1 MSQSPSVQ
9 PSLSI
14 IVPTRNRHHT
24 AESLLRG
31 LHAEP
36 DPDFEVIVQDNSD
49 SDQMAAFVAAL
60 SDPRITYEYRPEAM
74 NMHQNFDIALQRASG
89 DYWVAI
95 GDDDGVLVGSALRA
109 IKRAQEQD
117 LDAVLAPI
125 VSFAWPGLKHRIW
138 GEIGGQTDL
147 QRRLWADGTVID
159 PAVLL
164 QKVYAGGLLG
174 GVGNLPRIYQGLVSR
189 RSMDALYARC
199 GTYFPGASP
208 DMANAVGLVPF
219 VNGMLYVHEPM
230 IVAGHSAR
238 SGGGQGSAG
247 THHGEVAQQPHLP
260 ADTAEKWHL
269 AIPFFWSAPTIYA
282 QSVVTAVAATQPQFA
297 ARPAWHKLYAACL
310 VYEASQYRPRI
321 RTAIAACERNRGLL
335 ALAIVASCVF
345 MVGQRAITF
354 ARNLA
359 KQIAA
364 SRNTTR
370 ISDMEELFLSLK
382 SGKSD

>member
-1 MSQSPSVQ
+1 MPQSPSAQ

-36 DPDFEVIVQDNSD
+36 YPDFEVIVQDNSD
-49 SDQMAAFVAAL
+49 SDRMAAFVAAL
-60 SDPRITYEYRPEAM
+60 ADPRIKYAYRPEAM
-74 NMHQNFDIALQRASG
+74 NMHQNFDMALQRANG
-89 DYWVAI
+89 AYWIAI
-95 GDDDGVLVGSALRA
+95 GDDDGVLVGPALRA

-125 VSFAWPGLKHRIW
+125 FSYAWPGLKHRIW
-138 GEIGGQTDL
+138 GEMGGQTDL
-147 QRRLWADGTVID
+147 QSRLCADGTVMD
-159 PAVLL
+159 PDALL
-164 QKVYAGGLLG
+164 KSVYAGGLLG

-189 RSMDALYARC
+189 RAMDALYARC

-208 DMANAVGLVPF
+208 DMANAVGLVPY

-230 IVAGHSAR
+230 IIAGHSAR
-238 SGGGQGSAG
+238 SGGGQGNAG

-260 ADTAEKWHL
+260 ADTAEKWHP

-297 ARPAWHKLYAACL
+297 AQPAWHRLYAACL
-310 VYEASQYRPRI
+310 VYESRQYWPRVRSAMAASG
-321 RTAIAACERNRGLL
+321 RNPLLL
-335 ALAIVASCVF
+335 ALAIMAWASV

-354 ARNLA
+354 VRNLA
-359 KQIAA
+359 KQIGA
-364 SRNTTR
+364 SRKTTR
-370 ISDMEELFLSLK
+370 ISDMEELFSTLQ
-382 SGKSD
+382 SGKAG